1 MTQFIEYVNV
11 IQAIRK
17 AKYSKN
23 QLARFIT
30 PLNTPRCDWPSKT
43 KKLYILYNQVCITNR
58 INALSVNVI
67 FFKSTHINSV
77 LCRCFFVIYVLFQQN
92 FCPNIYRLCAET
104 YFYSRDYFICFRI
117 DFSLT
122 CRVVGIYFISI
133 QVNL

>member
-1 MTQFIEYVNV
+1 MNQHVLSLNS
-11 IQAIRK
+11 IRPDVTDLLK
-17 AKYSKN
+17 
-23 QLARFIT
+23 
-30 PLNTPRCDWPSKT
+30 
-43 KKLYILYNQVCITNR
+43 KKLYILYNQLCITNL

-122 CRVVGIYFISI
+122 CRVVRIYFISI
-133 QVNL
+133 QVNLQYILINRSIYRTLYQLLK